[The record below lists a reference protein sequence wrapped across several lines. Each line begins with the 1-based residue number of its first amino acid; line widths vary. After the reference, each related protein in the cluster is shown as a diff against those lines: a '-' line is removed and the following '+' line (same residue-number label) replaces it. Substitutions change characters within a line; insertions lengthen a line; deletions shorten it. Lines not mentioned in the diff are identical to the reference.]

1 MKHKK
6 SNVTTLQEW
15 FKDSHSEEEKRE
27 LFLYLDFAMKYVH
40 DRGYCV
46 LTFNP
51 SEIEILNNSIKQVKF
66 NTLLKMPEDDIAY
79 QNRLKDEDIFNSAAV
94 QVLLYSKF
102 PLNTKTDF
110 LKEHFDDFV
119 TFLPES
125 DSRYY
130 RGVIQDGA
138 SVYFT
143 EFELERVRR
152 EEEQLEKELSD
163 LPNQN
168 IDDEKKKKQALVKM
182 FTNDK
187 INNTIYKKI
196 NVVQESAFIN
206 VLLYPTVG
214 IVLFLVYT
222 FVCFLIRI
230 LGL

>member
-1 MKHKK
+1 
-6 SNVTTLQEW
+6 
-15 FKDSHSEEEKRE
+15 
-27 LFLYLDFAMKYVH
+27 MKYVH

-66 NTLLKMPEDDIAY
+66 NTLLKMPEDDLAY

-168 IDDEKKKKQALVKM
+168 IDDENKKKQALVKM

>member
-1 MKHKK
+1 MKDKK

-27 LFLYLDFAMKYVH
+27 LFLYLDFALKYVH

-66 NTLLKMPEDDIAY
+66 NTLLKMPEDDLAY
-79 QNRLKDEDIFNSAAV
+79 QNKLKDEDIFNSAAV

-125 DSRYY
+125 DFRYY
-130 RGVIQDGA
+130 RGIIQDGA
-138 SVYFT
+138 SIYFT

-168 IDDEKKKKQALVKM
+168 KDVEYKKKQALVKM
-182 FTNDK
+182 FSNDK

-206 VLLYPTVG
+206 ILLYPTVG

-222 FVCFLIRI
+222 FVCFLVRV

>member
-1 MKHKK
+1 MKDKK

-152 EEEQLEKELSD
+152 EEEQLEKELSN

>member
-1 MKHKK
+1 MKDKK

-66 NTLLKMPEDDIAY
+66 NTLLKMPEDDLAY

>member
-1 MKHKK
+1 MKDKK

>member
-1 MKHKK
+1 M
-6 SNVTTLQEW
+6 L
-15 FKDSHSEEEKRE
+15 
-27 LFLYLDFAMKYVH
+27 
-40 DRGYCV
+40 
-46 LTFNP
+46 
-51 SEIEILNNSIKQVKF
+51 I
-66 NTLLKMPEDDIAY
+66 
-79 QNRLKDEDIFNSAAV
+79 
-94 QVLLYSKF
+94 
-102 PLNTKTDF
+102 
-110 LKEHFDDFV
+110 FDDFV

-130 RGVIQDGA
+130 RGIIQDGA
-138 SVYFT
+138 SIYFT

-168 IDDEKKKKQALVKM
+168 KDVEYKKKQALVKM
-182 FTNDK
+182 FSNDK

-206 VLLYPTVG
+206 ILLYPTVG

-222 FVCFLIRI
+222 FLCFLVRV